1 MNILV
6 IAPHP
11 DDEVL
16 GCGGTIAKYASQGAD
31 VYVAIVTKGCVPLF
45 SDELVERGR
54 EECCKADSYLGV
66 KETIFMDFP
75 AVMLEEVPRHE
86 LNEAFI
92 KLIQDIKPE
101 IVYLPHRGDM
111 QLDHK
116 MTVDAAMV
124 ALRPKYKHVVKQI
137 YAYET
142 LSETGWDVPNVINE
156 FIPNVYN
163 DISGFLDKKLE
174 ALSVYKSQIAD
185 FPNARSLKA
194 VEALAIY
201 RGTTVGVEA
210 VEAFS
215 LIREIQSNRMK
226 IDE

>member
-16 GCGGTIAKYASQGAD
+16 GCGGTMVKHAAQGDA
-31 VYVAIVTKGCVPLF
+31 VYVAIITKGTSPMF
-45 SDELVERGR
+45 AAEIIEQTRM
-54 EECCKADSYLGV
+54 ECRQADSFLGV
-66 KETIFMDFP
+66 KETFFLDFP
-75 AVMLEEVPRHE
+75 AVKLEEVPRSE
-86 LNEAFI
+86 FNLAFI
-92 KLIQDIKPE
+92 KLIQKIKPD

-124 ALRPKYKHVVKQI
+124 ALRPKYEHIVSKI

-142 LSETGWDVPNVINE
+142 VSETGWDIPNTVNG
-156 FIPNVYN
+156 FIPNYYN
-163 DISGFLDKKLE
+163 NISGYLEKKIT
-174 ALSVYKSQIAD
+174 ALSMFKTQIAD
-185 FPNARSLKA
+185 YPDARSLKA

-201 RGTTVGVEA
+201 RGTTVHVEA
-210 VEAFS
+210 AEAFV
-215 LIREIQSNRMK
+215 LIREIS
-226 IDE
+226 